1 MTPYAHHAYQK
12 TAVNAIFDKERL
24 VVMVFDGIVDCLR
37 QARRGMEEREV
48 ARKGEAISSAIA
60 LITEL
65 DCALDRQ
72 AGGELVDNLGRLY
85 DWMMKHLTEVNLHG
99 DLKALSEVEAVVFE
113 LKEGFECAAKLIGS
127 SGVAQ
132 RTVSS
137 EIMPGMP
144 ALSTPA
150 RRLSYA
156 V

>member
-12 TAVNAIFDKERL
+12 TAVNAIFEKERL
-24 VVMVFDGIVDCLR
+24 VVMVFEGIVDFLR
-37 QARRGMEEREV
+37 QARLGMEERDV

-72 AGGELVDNLGRLY
+72 TGGELVDNLGRLY
-85 DWMMKHLTEVNLHG
+85 DWMMKHLTKANLHS

-113 LKEGFECAAKLIGS
+113 LKEGFEGAAKSIGS
-127 SGVAQ
+127 PVVAQ
-132 RTVSS
+132 RTVPS
-137 EIMPGMP
+137 EIMPGVPGP
-144 ALSTPA
+144 ATPT